1 LLVYPASGG
10 TADLDSLVA
19 QAAGC
24 DAEAGRALE
33 AFDGWA
39 RGQSTEAMQEAF
51 TQTFDLNPVCALEVG
66 WQLFGEEYER
76 GAFMVHMRQLLRDHA
91 VPEGGELPD
100 HLASLLAVLPRLGT
114 EEARGFASDALFP
127 AVGKMLAAIEQS
139 GSPFRP
145 VIQAISRLL
154 AAFVAA
160 PEVAHA

>member
-1 LLVYPASGG
+1 VLARAGGLLVYPAPGC

-100 HLASLLAVLPRLGT
+100 HLSSLLAVLPRL
-114 EEARGFASDALFP
+114 ARRRRGDSRPTRCRRRSARCSRPSSSRRAR
-127 AVGKMLAAIEQS
+127 S
-139 GSPFRP
+139 GP
-145 VIQAISRLL
+145 
-154 AAFVAA
+154 
-160 PEVAHA
+160 